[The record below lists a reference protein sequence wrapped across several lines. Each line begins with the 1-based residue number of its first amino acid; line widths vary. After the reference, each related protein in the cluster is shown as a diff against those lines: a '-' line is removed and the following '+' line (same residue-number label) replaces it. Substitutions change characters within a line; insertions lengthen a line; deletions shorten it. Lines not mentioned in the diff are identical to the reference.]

1 MSNLPDDWG
10 RYRRVCETCGHS
22 YHLSGTEECK
32 CEPCKTEN
40 CWTLATTED
49 GHCRDCA
56 MAEDEEECPACEYGY
71 PSDEMGH
78 NDQDEPRCFDCLS
91 QEAKEKKQRYRV
103 VCFVHVPCD
112 PAEFEPMTMDEAKA
126 ELKHQTMLQP
136 ENRYEIQPIEEGGE

>member
-32 CEPCKTEN
+32 CEPCKIEN
-40 CWTLATTED
+40 CWVLATTED
-49 GHCRDCA
+49 GYCRSCA
-56 MAEDEEECPACEYGY
+56 LAEDEEE
-71 PSDEMGH
+71 
-78 NDQDEPRCFDCLS
+78 
-91 QEAKEKKQRYRV
+91 QRYRV

-112 PAEFEPMTMDEAKA
+112 PSEFESMTLDEAKA

-136 ENRYEIQPIEEGGE
+136 ENRYEIQPIEEGDAS